1 VKNEYHQDFFA
12 WRTRFLSAGE
22 KKGMEI
28 KAEN

>member
-1 VKNEYHQDFFA
+1 VKNEYQDFFA